1 MNAVTNRVSI
11 RHEIRTRLDET
22 RRAYVEATDR
32 AEQLRREEMELGRRL
47 DALERK
53 IQNLENACEYP
64 DDELTA
70 EHERIKAA
78 FRKATEGAAE
88 AEAAV
93 SRLNSEIL
101 AIEGDMKTVP
111 DTTLDDILRAQ
122 QARDEAQAE
131 RDRLAAL
138 IGQQAGIDLSARE
151 SELAALKRQ
160 YGDILADEAAGT
172 PVGAEYL
179 TALVENID
187 RLESEI
193 SDARKTA
200 ERDRI
205 RNEGLARKL
214 AAADDK
220 LAAAEAEFRETFRC
234 FVTLQEQRAQL
245 DYVKAANDLIDAY
258 ARFMQI
264 SRIQSQ
270 NRHQTTPIYGF
281 LSLPGFNGR
290 PLIDKATLLKL
301 PIDPEPMLAQ
311 WRKKGLKV

>member
-22 RRAYVEATDR
+22 RRAYVEATNR
-32 AEQLRREEMELGRRL
+32 AERLRRDEMELGRRL
-47 DALERK
+47 DAIERT
-53 IQNLENACEYP
+53 IQNLENAGEYP
-64 DDELTA
+64 DDETRA
-70 EHERIKAA
+70 EYERLRAA
-78 FRKATEGAAE
+78 FRKATEGAAAAE
-88 AEAAV
+88 AEIA
-93 SRLNSEIL
+93 RLNAEIL

-111 DTTLDDILRAQ
+111 DTTFDDVLRAQ
-122 QARDEAQAE
+122 QARDVAQAE

-138 IGQQAGIDLSARE
+138 IGKQTGIDLSARE
-151 SELAALKRQ
+151 SELAELKRQ

-172 PVGAEYL
+172 PVDAEHL
-179 TALVENID
+179 TALVEHID

-205 RNEGLARKL
+205 RNEGLTRKL
-214 AAADDK
+214 HAAEAT
-220 LAAAEAEFRETFRC
+220 LEAAEAEFQETFRC
-234 FVTLQEQRAQL
+234 FLALQEQAAQL

-270 NRHQTTPIYGF
+270 NRHPTTPIYGF
-281 LSLPGFNGR
+281 LSLPGFDGR
-290 PLIDKATLLKL
+290 PLIDKAALLKL
-301 PIDPEPMLAQ
+301 PIDPEPLLAH
-311 WRKKGLKV
+311 WRAKGLKT

>member
-193 SDARKTA
+193 SEARKTA

-270 NRHQTTPIYGF
+270 NRHPTTPIYGF

>member
-47 DALERK
+47 DAIERT
-53 IQNLENACEYP
+53 IQNLENAGEYP
-64 DDELTA
+64 DDETRA
-70 EHERIKAA
+70 EYERLNAA

-88 AEAAV
+88 AEAEIA
-93 SRLNSEIL
+93 RLNAEIR

-111 DTTLDDILRAQ
+111 DTTLADVLRAQ
-122 QARDEAQAE
+122 QDRDEAQSE

-138 IGQQAGIDLSARE
+138 IGQQTGIDVGVRE

-160 YGDILADEAAGT
+160 YGDILADEASGT
-172 PVGAEYL
+172 PVDAEYL
-179 TALVENID
+179 TALVEHID

-193 SDARKTA
+193 SEARKTA

-214 AAADDK
+214 AAADDA
-220 LAAAEAEFRETFRC
+220 LTAAEAELSETFRC
-234 FVTLQEQRAQL
+234 YLALQEQRAQL

-270 NRHQTTPIYGF
+270 NRHPTTPIYGF
-281 LSLPGFNGR
+281 LSLPGFDGR
-290 PLIDKATLLKL
+290 PLIDKAALLKL
-301 PIDPEPMLAQ
+301 PIDPEPLLAQ